1 MKIIVTGVPGV
12 GKSTVMNS
20 VCEKLNYRIMNFGD
34 VMLEKGKEFGV
45 KNRDEIRKLPLEKQ
59 RELQKLA
66 GEYLGTM
73 ENIIIDTHMSIKTPS
88 GFLPGLP
95 EWVLKAINPSML
107 VLIEADPASI
117 DLRRK
122 KDESRHRD
130 KEDINGIELHQMMNR
145 YFAAS
150 CSILTGATVAIIKNE
165 EGKVNE
171 AVDLLVKMIS
181 YG

>member
-12 GKSTVMNS
+12 GKSTVMNG

-117 DLRRK
+117 DIRRK

-130 KEDINGIELHQMMNR
+130 QEGIIGIELHQMMNR

-150 CSILTGATVAIIKNE
+150 CSILTGATVVIIKNE